1 MTGLIRKPEQ
11 TEDLRADG
19 TRPVVCD
26 LESAAVDEIAAAI
39 EGAEAVVFAAGA
51 GAGSGGP
58 RKLTMDRDGAL
69 KLVEAARSASVSRY
83 VMVSAAGAGDP
94 PAGDDVMSIYL
105 RAKGE
110 ADAGLAA
117 SELDWTIVR
126 PGRLTDDQGTG
137 SVRIETTPFRGEI
150 PRDDVAA
157 VLVAILD
164 ESRSSRATLYVNAG
178 EAPIADALVASLGS

>member
-1 MTGLIRKPEQ
+1 
-11 TEDLRADG
+11 
-19 TRPVVCD
+19 
-26 LESAAVDEIAAAI
+26 
-39 EGAEAVVFAAGA
+39 
-51 GAGSGGP
+51 
-58 RKLTMDRDGAL
+58 
-69 KLVEAARSASVSRY
+69 
-83 VMVSAAGAGDP
+83 MVSAAGAGDP

-126 PGRLTDDQGTG
+126 PGRLTDEPGTG